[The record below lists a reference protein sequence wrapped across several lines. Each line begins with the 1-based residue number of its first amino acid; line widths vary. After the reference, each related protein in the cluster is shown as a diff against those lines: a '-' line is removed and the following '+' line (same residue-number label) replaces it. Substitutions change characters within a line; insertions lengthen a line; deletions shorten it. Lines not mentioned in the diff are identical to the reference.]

1 MRQPFF
7 PFGKEK
13 KIQKKLC
20 RHSLKAVP
28 VLSRH
33 KEGVPL
39 RAFCR
44 AMTFTFHAFVCA
56 GLGCILASIYILR

>member
-1 MRQPFF
+1 MPAQLF
-7 PFGKEK
+7 
-13 KIQKKLC
+13 KLC
-20 RHSLKAVP
+20 RLCLDTRKGCRS
-28 VLSRH
+28 
-33 KEGVPL
+33 